1 VGYSKVLYEKV
12 GDVAFIRLN
21 DPDVL
26 NATSVTLGE
35 ELREA
40 LKQAQ
45 GEARAILLGA
55 VGRAFCAGG
64 NLAQGFDLTD
74 PDRDAGIRVETIFNP
89 LILEM
94 RACELPIVT
103 AVRGAAA
110 GVGCGIACAGD
121 IIVAGEGAFFYQA
134 FCKVGLS
141 PDGGSSYLLSKAIGR
156 ARAMEMMLLGAK
168 LPAAKALDWG
178 LVNRLVPDDQVD
190 EEGLKLAA
198 ELAQGPRSLAFIKAA
213 AWAGLESSLADQ
225 LDRERDFQRRAG
237 RTEDFVEGVSSFKE
251 RRKPTF
257 HGR

>member
-1 VGYSKVLYEKV
+1 
-12 GDVAFIRLN
+12 
-21 DPDVL
+21 
-26 NATSVTLGE
+26 
-35 ELREA
+35 
-40 LKQAQ
+40 
-45 GEARAILLGA
+45 
-55 VGRAFCAGG
+55 
-64 NLAQGFDLTD
+64 
-74 PDRDAGIRVETIFNP
+74 
-89 LILEM
+89 M